1 MTPDIF
7 QEKIHWFQKK
17 FKEIQAA
24 IGQILIGQEEVLMQT
39 LIAFLANGHVLLEGL
54 PGLGKTLLSQS
65 LGQILGVSYKRIQFT
80 PDLMP
85 ADILGTN
92 VLWKDEH
99 GMPGFRYEEGPIFC
113 DLLLADEINRATPK
127 TQSALLQAMQEKKVT
142 ISGKTH
148 DLSANFMVMATQNPI
163 EMEGTYPL
171 PEAQLDRFF
180 FKVQVLLPSLQEL
193 IQIAQK
199 TTQDTIYIPEQKFQK
214 QEILEMKS
222 LVRQVCI
229 HDLLMESCANFILN
243 THAQNPKSDPLVK
256 KYVQYGASPR
266 GLQAIVLGA
275 KVHALFQGRSYVSQ
289 EDILFVLIPALRHRI
304 LLNFQGEAEGI
315 NSLKIIEHLQ
325 NSLKG

>member
-17 FKEIQAA
+17 FKEIQSAM
-24 IGQILIGQEEVLMQT
+24 GQILIGQEEVLMQT
-39 LIAFLANGHVLLEGL
+39 LIAFFANGHLLLEGL

-65 LGQILGVSYKRIQFT
+65 LGQILGISYKRIQFT

-92 VLWKDEH
+92 VLWKDEK
-99 GMPGFRYEEGPIFC
+99 GMPIFRYEEGPIFC

-127 TQSALLQAMQEKKVT
+127 TQSALLQAMQERKVT

-148 DLSANFMVMATQNPI
+148 DLSENFMVMATQNPI

-180 FKVQVLLPSLQEL
+180 FKVQISLPGLQEL

-199 TTQDTIYIPEQKFQK
+199 TTQDSVYIPEQKFQK
-214 QEILEMKS
+214 QEIMEMKS

-229 HDLLMESCANFILN
+229 HDILMESCANLILN
-243 THAQNPKSDPLVK
+243 THAQSPKADPLVK

-275 KVHALFQGRSYVSQ
+275 KVRALFQGRSYVAR
-289 EDILFVLIPALRHRI
+289 EDILFVLQPALRHRI

-315 NSLKIIEHLQ
+315 NSLKIIEHIQ

>member
-17 FKEIQAA
+17 FQEMQTA
-24 IGQILIGQEEVLMQT
+24 IAQILIGQEQVLTQT

-65 LGQILGVSYKRIQFT
+65 LGHVLGISYKRIQFT

-92 VLWKDEH
+92 VLWKDAQ
-99 GMPGFRYEEGPIFC
+99 GIPGFRYEEGPIFC

-142 ISGKTH
+142 ISGRTH
-148 DLSANFMVMATQNPI
+148 NLSENFMVIATQNPI

-180 FKVQVLLPSLQEL
+180 FKIQVSLPGLQEL
-193 IQIAQK
+193 IQIAHK
-199 TTQDTIYIPEQKFQK
+199 TTQESIHLPEQKFQK
-214 QEILEMKS
+214 EEIGEMKS

-229 HDLLMESCANFILN
+229 HDILMESCARLILG
-243 THAQNPKSDPLVK
+243 THSQNPDCIPLVK

-266 GLQAIVLGA
+266 GLQSVILGA
-275 KVHALFQGRSYVSQ
+275 KVYALLQGRSYVAR
-289 EDILFVLIPALRHRI
+289 EDIIFVLTPALRHRI
-304 LLNFQGEAEGI
+304 LLNFQGEADGVS
-315 NSLKIIEHLQ
+315 SLDILKNLQ
-325 NSLKG
+325 GSLKG